1 MAHEPCPSFTTSL
14 PEDSSEGTYSEGPTP
29 RGRWLNRDE
38 LERNSRQIQFDFTAL
53 CDRAI
58 RVCPGATKVV
68 GYEKREGGFNRVFI
82 FAMDNGSCV
91 VARLPTS
98 IAGAPKLTT
107 NSEVATMTYLKTK
120 LSLPIPKI
128 LDWNDDQ
135 SNPIGAEYIIQEH
148 VMGVQLH
155 QMWPKMNSEQHM
167 LCTKTLSL
175 AIKKMASL
183 DFPAYGSLYFSDAPI
198 DPNKKVPFEQG
209 FCIGPNCSP
218 VFWNRNPGE
227 LELYGGPSP
236 NCGPWK
242 DLTSYYLGLIETGF
256 SRLPK
261 EPVTH
266 ELLPHQGSVEDH
278 IRLLKISEEM
288 MQRLV
293 EDKRI
298 QDAATPTLLHP
309 DFHMRNIFVSAEEQ
323 TLITGIIDWQSTS
336 IEPAFIYAN
345 ETPDFAALPEEPG
358 EDTFKSGRSEEKPP
372 GCKER
377 ELKDASICYQ
387 TYDVCMKG
395 LAPKLR
401 PARLLDPSLFR
412 LFQYCHT
419 TWRDSAAALRQE
431 LIELS
436 ARWTKLG
443 LQGACPFS
451 PTEKEV
457 KEHARDYEDFETF
470 QKLKLWLKHSL
481 HTNSDGLVPN
491 DKWDAARDAHR
502 AAYDQ
507 WMQTARESES
517 RGEGLTVAKADKLWP
532 FDAR

>member
-1 MAHEPCPSFTTSL
+1 
-14 PEDSSEGTYSEGPTP
+14 
-29 RGRWLNRDE
+29 
-38 LERNSRQIQFDFTAL
+38 
-53 CDRAI
+53 
-58 RVCPGATKVV
+58 
-68 GYEKREGGFNRVFI
+68 
-82 FAMDNGSCV
+82 
-91 VARLPTS
+91 
-98 IAGAPKLTT
+98 
-107 NSEVATMTYLKTK
+107 
-120 LSLPIPKI
+120 
-128 LDWNDDQ
+128 
-135 SNPIGAEYIIQEH
+135 
-148 VMGVQLH
+148 
-155 QMWPKMNSEQHM
+155 
-167 LCTKTLSL
+167 
-175 AIKKMASL
+175 
-183 DFPAYGSLYFSDAPI
+183 
-198 DPNKKVPFEQG
+198 
-209 FCIGPNCSP
+209 
-218 VFWNRNPGE
+218 
-227 LELYGGPSP
+227 
-236 NCGPWK
+236 
-242 DLTSYYLGLIETGF
+242 
-256 SRLPK
+256 
-261 EPVTH
+261 
-266 ELLPHQGSVEDH
+266 
-278 IRLLKISEEM
+278 

-309 DFHMRNIFVSAEEQ
+309 DFHMRNIFVSAEEP
-323 TLITGIIDWQSTS
+323 TLITGLIDWQSTS

-358 EDTFKSGRSEEKPP
+358 EDTFEKGHSEQKSP

-377 ELKDASICYQ
+377 EWKDASICYQ

-419 TWRDSAAALRQE
+419 TWRDSAAALHQE

-436 ARWTKLG
+436 ARWTELG

-457 KEHARDYEDFETF
+457 KEHARVYEDFETL

-481 HTNSDGLVPN
+481 HTNSDGWVPS
-491 DKWDAARDAHR
+491 DKWDVARAAHR